1 MKTNK
6 TLFTLAVA
14 ALVVWAT
21 GCEKKDTTVQQDAN
35 KAGSAAGDVVKNAAE
50 AVKDSSVKVA
60 QDVKEAGQKVA
71 KDVSAKTEELAAPI
85 NAKAQEIIDAAKKL
99 VSDGKLQDAL
109 TKLKELGGQ
118 TLSAE
123 QKTVADGLKA
133 QIDKL
138 LGTSSKTATDATKA
152 AGNLIK

>member
-1 MKTNK
+1 MKTNR
-6 TLFTLAVA
+6 TLFTLAAV
-14 ALVVWAT
+14 ALVIWAT
-21 GCEKKDTTVQQDAN
+21 GCEKKDTTAQPDAN
-35 KAGSAAGDVVKNAAE
+35 KAVTDSGA
-50 AVKDSSVKVA
+50 AVKDSADAMKETSVKVA
-60 QDVKEAGQKVA
+60 QDAKEAGQKVA

-118 TLSAE
+118 MLSAE

-138 LGTSSKTATDATKA
+138 LGTTSKATTDATKA